1 MLGFD
6 KLENYYANYSFF
18 GAAIGPIA
26 NRTGGA
32 KFTLNGT
39 EYHLDVNDGVN
50 NLHSH
55 LDKAFHK
62 RVWDAQVGEDFVKFT
77 LKEADGSL
85 GLPGNRKVSLVYT
98 LTDDNRIEMHYHM
111 ESDRDAVFNMT
122 NHSYFNLKGQGN
134 GKIEDHVLW
143 LKASHFTPVVKG
155 SIPTGEIAPVAGTPM
170 DFTTAHRVG
179 EHIADDYEQTNLAGG
194 YDHNWVIDD
203 FDGSLKHFATVEEPE
218 SGRIM
223 KAYTNLPGVQ
233 FYAGNFIGE
242 DEYKDLDKDGV
253 IYIGDLPA
261 GEYEV
266 ALKPISGY
274 RTPLSAT
281 DVRVKDKVEYV
292 AIDDISLLIKTEAE
306 IDAEAEDS
314 AEANTDGDDTEIRQT
329 SGVSKTGVLG
339 IDVSKWQ
346 KEIDWDKVKNEGV
359 DFAIIR
365 CGYRGSVTGSLVEDP
380 YFEQNIKGA
389 RAAGIKVGVYFFT
402 QAVNEVEAVEE
413 ASMVISLVRD
423 YELQYP
429 VFIDTEGAGGKR
441 HVYHGRYCPLLR
453 GEAGRVL

>member
-1 MLGFD
+1 MD
-6 KLENYYANYSFF
+6 SKWKRT
-18 GAAIGPIA
+18 AICVSACMCLLLLLLVLFTNLPQRKGTA
-26 NRTGGA
+26 DAGGA
-32 KFTLNGT
+32 VTSAGTQTDQDTGAGQQGADKSNLSAFLQDEYFFDRDTKETDRLYDETNRLSLIVTSVEKDLRVQIVDRDNKPVEGESFYITLNG
-39 EYHLDVNDGVN
+39 
-50 NLHSH
+50 
-55 LDKAFHK
+55 K
-62 RVWDAQVGEDFVKFT
+62 
-77 LKEADGSL
+77 
-85 GLPGNRKVSLVYT
+85 
-98 LTDDNRIEMHYHM
+98 
-111 ESDRDAVFNMT
+111 
-122 NHSYFNLKGQGN
+122 
-134 GKIEDHVLW
+134 
-143 LKASHFTPVVKG
+143 
-155 SIPTGEIAPVAGTPM
+155 
-170 DFTTAHRVG
+170 
-179 EHIADDYEQTNLAGG
+179 
-194 YDHNWVIDD
+194 
-203 FDGSLKHFATVEEPE
+203 
-218 SGRIM
+218 
-223 KAYTNLPGVQ
+223 
-233 FYAGNFIGE
+233 

-314 AEANTDGDDTEIRQT
+314 AETNTDGDDTEIRQT

-429 VFIDTEGAGGKR
+429 VFIDTEGAGGN
-441 HVYHGRYCPLLR
+441 GRADSLNVEERTAVCEAFCTTVKNAGL
-453 GEAGRVL
+453 EAGVYASRNWYNNKLTASTLESYAIWLAEYRSVPLYQGYYQMWQYTSKGKINGINGNVDLNVSYRK

>member
-1 MLGFD
+1 MD
-6 KLENYYANYSFF
+6 SKWKRT
-18 GAAIGPIA
+18 AICVSACMCLLLLLLVLFTNLPQRKGTA
-26 NRTGGA
+26 DAGGA
-32 KFTLNGT
+32 VTSAGTQTDQDTGAGQQGADKSNLSAFLQDEYFFDRDTKETDRLYDETNRLSLIVTSVEKDLRVQIVDRDNKPVEGESFYITLNG
-39 EYHLDVNDGVN
+39 
-50 NLHSH
+50 
-55 LDKAFHK
+55 K
-62 RVWDAQVGEDFVKFT
+62 
-77 LKEADGSL
+77 
-85 GLPGNRKVSLVYT
+85 
-98 LTDDNRIEMHYHM
+98 
-111 ESDRDAVFNMT
+111 
-122 NHSYFNLKGQGN
+122 
-134 GKIEDHVLW
+134 
-143 LKASHFTPVVKG
+143 
-155 SIPTGEIAPVAGTPM
+155 
-170 DFTTAHRVG
+170 
-179 EHIADDYEQTNLAGG
+179 
-194 YDHNWVIDD
+194 
-203 FDGSLKHFATVEEPE
+203 
-218 SGRIM
+218 
-223 KAYTNLPGVQ
+223 
-233 FYAGNFIGE
+233 

-429 VFIDTEGAGGKR
+429 VFIDTEGAGGN
-441 HVYHGRYCPLLR
+441 GRADSLNVEERTAVCEAFCTTVKNAGL
-453 GEAGRVL
+453 EAGVYASRNWYNNKLTVSTLESYAIWLAEYRSVPLYQGYYQMWQYTSKGKINGINGNVDLNVSYRK

>member
-1 MLGFD
+1 MD
-6 KLENYYANYSFF
+6 SKWKRT
-18 GAAIGPIA
+18 AICVSVCMCLLLLLLVLFTNLPPRKGTA
-26 NRTGGA
+26 DAGGA
-32 KFTLNGT
+32 VTSAGTQTDQDTGAGQQGADKSNLSAFMQDEYFFDRDTKATDSLYDETNRLSLIVTSVEKDLRVQIVDRDNKPVEGESFYITLNG
-39 EYHLDVNDGVN
+39 
-50 NLHSH
+50 
-55 LDKAFHK
+55 K
-62 RVWDAQVGEDFVKFT
+62 
-77 LKEADGSL
+77 
-85 GLPGNRKVSLVYT
+85 
-98 LTDDNRIEMHYHM
+98 
-111 ESDRDAVFNMT
+111 
-122 NHSYFNLKGQGN
+122 
-134 GKIEDHVLW
+134 
-143 LKASHFTPVVKG
+143 
-155 SIPTGEIAPVAGTPM
+155 
-170 DFTTAHRVG
+170 
-179 EHIADDYEQTNLAGG
+179 
-194 YDHNWVIDD
+194 
-203 FDGSLKHFATVEEPE
+203 
-218 SGRIM
+218 
-223 KAYTNLPGVQ
+223 
-233 FYAGNFIGE
+233 

-429 VFIDTEGAGGKR
+429 VFIDTEGAGGN
-441 HVYHGRYCPLLR
+441 GRADSLNVEERTAVCEAFCTTVKNAGL
-453 GEAGRVL
+453 EAGVYASRNWYNNKLIANTLESYAIWLAEYRSVPLYQGYYQMWQYTSKGKINGINGNVDLNVSYRK

>member
-1 MLGFD
+1 MD
-6 KLENYYANYSFF
+6 SKWKRT
-18 GAAIGPIA
+18 AICVSACMCLLLLLLVLFTNLPQRKGTA
-26 NRTGGA
+26 DAGGA
-32 KFTLNGT
+32 VTSAGTQTDQDTGAGQQGADKSNLSAFLQDEYFFDRDTKETDRLYDETNRLSLIVTSVEKDLRVQIVDRDNKPVEGESFYITLNG
-39 EYHLDVNDGVN
+39 
-50 NLHSH
+50 
-55 LDKAFHK
+55 K
-62 RVWDAQVGEDFVKFT
+62 
-77 LKEADGSL
+77 
-85 GLPGNRKVSLVYT
+85 
-98 LTDDNRIEMHYHM
+98 
-111 ESDRDAVFNMT
+111 
-122 NHSYFNLKGQGN
+122 
-134 GKIEDHVLW
+134 
-143 LKASHFTPVVKG
+143 
-155 SIPTGEIAPVAGTPM
+155 
-170 DFTTAHRVG
+170 
-179 EHIADDYEQTNLAGG
+179 
-194 YDHNWVIDD
+194 
-203 FDGSLKHFATVEEPE
+203 
-218 SGRIM
+218 
-223 KAYTNLPGVQ
+223 
-233 FYAGNFIGE
+233 

-314 AEANTDGDDTEIRQT
+314 SEANTDGDDTEIRQT

-429 VFIDTEGAGGKR
+429 VFIDTEGAGGN
-441 HVYHGRYCPLLR
+441 GRADSLNVEERTAVCEAFCTTVKNAGL
-453 GEAGRVL
+453 EAGVYASRNWYNNKLTASTLESYAIWLAEYRSVPLYQGYYQMWQYTSKGKINGINGNVDLNVSYRK